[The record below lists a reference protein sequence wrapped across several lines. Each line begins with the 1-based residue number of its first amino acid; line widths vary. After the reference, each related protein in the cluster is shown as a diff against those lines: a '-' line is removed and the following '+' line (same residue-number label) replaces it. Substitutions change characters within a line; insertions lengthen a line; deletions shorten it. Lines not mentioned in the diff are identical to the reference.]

1 MGLLRTGSNSILGK
15 NMKRIKPVLGFVKE
29 LVNNIPTEGEYLS
42 WIGYID
48 EDNVWVASY
57 DEESRYNDEVE
68 VFEDDFRKI
77 ISKNHIDVSGFM
89 HLAKKDY
96 KISQKSLKVLQQQ
109 TSSFVENLNFWPEL
123 SVEELKA
130 LRKKSGSILFDESS
144 ESRFEFKPYW

>member
-1 MGLLRTGSNSILGK
+1 
-15 NMKRIKPVLGFVKE
+15 MKRIKPVLGFVKE

>member
-1 MGLLRTGSNSILGK
+1 
-15 NMKRIKPVLGFVKE
+15 MKRIKPVLGFVKE

-96 KISQKSLKVLQQQ
+96 KISQKSLKALQQQ

>member
-1 MGLLRTGSNSILGK
+1 
-15 NMKRIKPVLGFVKE
+15 MKKIKPVLGFIKE

-130 LRKKSGSILFDESS
+130 LRKKSGSILFDERS